1 MKHWQANCPLV
12 RQKRSVSEGEGGE
25 CVVGV
30 VWNGSRTGRSIEMQA
45 SQMRS
50 VQYAACVGTLLENQ
64 TAGFSK
70 E

>member
-1 MKHWQANCPLV
+1 MKHSQANCHQV
-12 RQKRSVSEGEGGE
+12 RQKRSVSKGEGGD
-25 CVVGV
+25 CVGG

-64 TAGFSK
+64 TARFS
-70 E
+70 